1 MSPESQVSSDAE
13 SPPSEVHT
21 RPWCVTRFSSAVP
34 AAGSP
39 TMGEAS
45 AGKANARR
53 ERAAKR
59 ELNMM
64 EGRMGS

>member
-1 MSPESQVSSDAE
+1 
-13 SPPSEVHT
+13 
-21 RPWCVTRFSSAVP
+21 VTRFSSAAP
-34 AAGSP
+34 DADSL

-45 AGKANARR
+45 AGKASARR

-64 EGRMGS
+64 EGRMGG